1 MELGELELD
10 GLVAAGAEARA
21 HELLGFGF
29 LVGDG
34 RRVLHANEAAG
45 RIFGRSP
52 QELIEIGAVR
62 TLLHPADE
70 QRIALTVDDRV
81 ATGRAV
87 PERFTTRVV
96 RPDGST
102 VAVELWVKAEVDGD
116 TIRTYTMIHEFG
128 GEWAVRD
135 GLAQLALTDPL
146 TRLPNRLALDE
157 HLRMA
162 ISRYERHPGR
172 GLLLFLDVDR
182 LKEVNDRAGHAAG
195 DLVLRTFAA
204 RLAGSLR
211 SGDTA
216 ARMGGDEFV
225 ALLPELDDAD
235 PSELLEHVRSATTFD
250 LTVGGHEVHVSASI
264 GAVEL
269 GDPTA
274 SRAELLARADDRM
287 YTQKKQRKARRG

>member
-1 MELGELELD
+1 MTGI
-10 GLVAAGAEARA
+10 GAVGSSAEARA
-21 HELLGFGF
+21 HELLDFGF

-34 RRVLHANEAAG
+34 SRILHANEAAG
-45 RIFGRSP
+45 RIFGRSAD
-52 QELIEIGAVR
+52 ELIQIGSVR
-62 TLLHPADE
+62 SLLHPGDE
-70 QRIALTVDDRV
+70 QRIALTVDDRT
-81 ATGRAV
+81 ATGRAI

-102 VAVELWVKAEVDGD
+102 VAVELWVKAEVEGD
-116 TIRTYTMIHEFG
+116 VIRTYTMVHAVG

-157 HLRMA
+157 HLRLA
-162 ISRYERHPGR
+162 IARYERHPGR

-182 LKEVNDRAGHAAG
+182 LKEVNDQAGHAAG

-225 ALLPELDDAD
+225 ALLPELDDTD
-235 PSELLEHVRSATTFD
+235 PSEMLEHIRSATTFD
-250 LTVGGHEVHVSASI
+250 LTVAAHEFRISASI
-264 GAVEL
+264 GTVEL

-274 SRAELLARADDRM
+274 SRAELIARADDRM
-287 YTQKKQRKARRG
+287 YTQKKQRKARG

>member
-1 MELGELELD
+1 MIGE
-10 GLVAAGAEARA
+10 GAEARA

-34 RRVLHANEAAG
+34 QRVLQANDAAG

-52 QELIEIGAVR
+52 EELVEIGAVR
-62 TLLHPADE
+62 ALLHPADE
-70 QRIALTVDDRV
+70 QRIALTVDDRR
-81 ATGRAV
+81 ATGRRV

-102 VAVELWVKAEVDGD
+102 VAVELWVKAEIEGD
-116 TIRTYTMIHEFG
+116 RIRTYTMIHEVG

-157 HLRMA
+157 HLRVA
-162 ISRYERHPGR
+162 ISRYDRHPGR

-182 LKEVNDRAGHAAG
+182 LKEVNDLAGHAGG

-216 ARMGGDEFV
+216 ARMGGDEFI

-235 PSELLEHVRSATTFD
+235 PSEMLEHIRNATTFD
-250 LTVGGHEVHVSASI
+250 LNVAGHDFHVSASI

-269 GDPTA
+269 GDSSA
-274 SRAELLARADDRM
+274 SRAELIARADDRM
-287 YTQKKQRKARRG
+287 YTQKKQRKARSR

>member
-1 MELGELELD
+1 MELGELQERT
-10 GLVAAGAEARA
+10 GWAGAEARA
-21 HELLGFGF
+21 HDLLGFGF
-29 LVGDG
+29 IVGDG
-34 RRVLHANEAAG
+34 SRLLQVNEAAG

-52 QELIEIGAVR
+52 EELLEIGSVR
-62 TLLHPADE
+62 ALLHPGDE
-70 QRIALTVDDRV
+70 RRIALTVDDRL

-87 PERFTTRVV
+87 PERFSTRIV

-102 VAVELWVKAEVDGD
+102 VAVELWVKAEVCEEQV
-116 TIRTYTMIHEFG
+116 RTYTMIHELG
-128 GEWAVRD
+128 AEWAVRD

-157 HLRMA
+157 HLRLA
-162 ISRYERHPGR
+162 IERYERHPGR

-182 LKEVNDRAGHAAG
+182 LKEVNDLTGHAGG

-204 RLAGSLR
+204 RLAGALR

-216 ARMGGDEFV
+216 ARIGGDEFV
-225 ALLPELDDAD
+225 ALIPELDDAD
-235 PSELLEHVRSATTFD
+235 PSEVLEQVRSATTFELTIAEHD
-250 LTVGGHEVHVSASI
+250 LDVSASI

-274 SRAELLARADDRM
+274 SRAELLARADGRM
-287 YTQKKQRKARRG
+287 YTQKKQRRARR